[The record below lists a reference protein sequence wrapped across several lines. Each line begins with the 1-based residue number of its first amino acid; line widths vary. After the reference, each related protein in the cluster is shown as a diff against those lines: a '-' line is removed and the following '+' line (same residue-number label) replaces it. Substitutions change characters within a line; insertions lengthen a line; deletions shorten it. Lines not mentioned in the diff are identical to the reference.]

1 MRGLFWLV
9 ILMIGGF
16 AMMREKLDNK
26 KYPDTSQ
33 ARQARQN
40 KLFSEMKKWR
50 KDMGNTQNKHKLPD
64 KDFKTVNEHRHWSGS
79 TSKD

>member
-1 MRGLFWLV
+1 MRELFWLV

-33 ARQARQN
+33 ARQASQN
-40 KLFSEMKKWR
+40 KLFSGIKKWR
-50 KDMGNTQNKHKLPD
+50 KDTANTQNKHKLPD
-64 KDFKTVNEHRHWSGS
+64 KDSKMVSRHRH
-79 TSKD
+79 

>member
-16 AMMREKLDNK
+16 AMMREQLDNK

-33 ARQARQN
+33 ARQAYQN
-40 KLFSEMKKWR
+40 KLFSEIK
-50 KDMGNTQNKHKLPD
+50 
-64 KDFKTVNEHRHWSGS
+64 
-79 TSKD
+79 